1 MATKGLRLKCPILF
15 HPFRWKATYIFVDWA
30 VFPAHVSSRS
40 YAVTYI
46 HSVGNLSANAFEKNG
61 KADAINVNTREFRL
75 YKKCKSNTTARA
87 IV

>member
-46 HSVGNLSANAFEKNG
+46 HSVGNLSANAFEKMERLMLSMLTHASLDFSG
-61 KADAINVNTREFRL
+61 NV
-75 YKKCKSNTTARA
+75 RA
-87 IV
+87 IKLQEQ

>member
-15 HPFRWKATYIFVDWA
+15 HPFRWKATYIFVDWV

-46 HSVGNLSANAFEKNG
+46 HSVGNLSANAFEKMERLMLSMLTH
-61 KADAINVNTREFRL
+61 ASLDFSRNV
-75 YKKCKSNTTARA
+75 RA
-87 IV
+87 IQLQEQ